1 MFFLVH
7 VLFDLPSNNQDNTA
21 EEIADG
27 IIAICKRLRTK
38 LPDTKILLLAIFPR
52 NPGPSAQR
60 EKNAQAS
67 LLASRVADGK
77 MVYYLDIND
86 KFLTE
91 DGELTRDIMSDY
103 LHPGQKGYKIWAEA
117 IEPTVAKILGE
128 EPIK

>member
-1 MFFLVH
+1 
-7 VLFDLPSNNQDNTA
+7 
-21 EEIADG
+21 
-27 IIAICKRLRTK
+27 
-38 LPDTKILLLAIFPR
+38 
-52 NPGPSAQR
+52 
-60 EKNAQAS
+60 
-67 LLASRVADGK
+67 